1 MNPTPTEARRLVRLL
16 QLASPALP
24 VGGYSYSQGLEW
36 AVETRVVHDQPSAA
50 RWISGVL
57 NGSVAGF
64 EAPLLVRLLRCWRAG
79 DREGVARWNEIHLAA
94 RETAELRAEALQM
107 GYSLKGLVLEL
118 GILPAPMAR
127 ALHALEPASYPAAW
141 SAACA
146 GWEIDEQA
154 TLTTYAWSWLENQ
167 VLSALKLVPL
177 GQVAGQALLLE
188 LGAALPGVVETAR
201 ALDDD
206 ELSNFAPGLT
216 IASSRHE
223 TQYSRLFR
231 S

>member
-1 MNPTPTEARRLVRLL
+1 ML

-36 AVETRVVHDQPSAA
+36 AVETRVVHDHPSAA

-57 NGSVAGF
+57 NGSFAGF
-64 EAPLLVRLLRCWRAG
+64 EVPLLVRLLRCWRAG
-79 DREGVARWNEIHLAA
+79 DSEGVARWNEVHLAA

>member
-1 MNPTPTEARRLVRLL
+1 
-16 QLASPALP
+16 
-24 VGGYSYSQGLEW
+24 
-36 AVETRVVHDQPSAA
+36 
-50 RWISGVL
+50 
-57 NGSVAGF
+57 
-64 EAPLLVRLLRCWRAG
+64 
-79 DREGVARWNEIHLAA
+79 
-94 RETAELRAEALQM
+94 
-107 GYSLKGLVLEL
+107 
-118 GILPAPMAR
+118 MAR
-127 ALHALEPASYPAAW
+127 ALQALEPASYPAAW

-146 GWEIDEQA
+146 GWEIDEAA

-206 ELSNFAPGLT
+206 GLSNFAPGLT

>member
-1 MNPTPTEARRLVRLL
+1 MNPVATDAHRLVRML

-36 AVETRVVHDQPSAA
+36 AVETHVVHDRQSAA

-57 NGSVAGF
+57 NGSFARF
-64 EAPLLVRLLRCWRAG
+64 EAPVLVRLLRCWRA
-79 DREGVARWNEIHLAA
+79 DDSEGVARWNEIHLAA

-127 ALHALEPASYPAAW
+127 ALQALEPASYPAAW

-146 GWEIDEQA
+146 GWQLEEGA
-154 TLTTYAWSWLENQ
+154 AVTTYAWSWLENQ
-167 VLSALKLVPL
+167 VLAALKLGPL

-188 LGAALPGVVETAR
+188 LGAALPGVVEIAR
-201 ALDDD
+201 GLGDD
-206 ELSNFAPGLT
+206 ELSNFAPGLA